1 MQEFAQAIKVIL
13 NLVDSHKPIQVL
25 CAYMYMECMCAF
37 CSHLACVASKFKVLI
52 GV

>member
-1 MQEFAQAIKVIL
+1 MQEFAQAIKVVS

-25 CAYMYMECMCAF
+25 CVYMYMECICVPF
-37 CSHLACVASKFKVLI
+37 CVASKFKVSN